1 MRRTKTEYLCICTR
15 NYYTHYVADRAS
27 KACLLYLNDV
37 TRRRWLA
44 AVLQKAAP
52 YLHSTLIQR
61 RFYRT
66 TRVSWYQNVSIL
78 DFIGAKDKG
87 IVTTEL
93 SLYPYIQI

>member
-1 MRRTKTEYLCICTR
+1 MRRTKTEYLHVTTTPITSLIEHQKR
-15 NYYTHYVADRAS
+15 V
-27 KACLLYLNDV
+27 CLLYLNDV

-52 YLHSTLIQR
+52 YLHITLIQR
-61 RFYRT
+61 PFYRT

-93 SLYPYIQI
+93 YPYIQI